1 MITIYV
7 NEILRI
13 LQKNWKIILLNIVG
27 FTSMVVLIG
36 LSMSYYIDKA
46 NYRDTLEDSYGNK
59 SFYKVLYDG
68 EIPDLYQKVYS
79 TDAIFNV
86 KMAFDELSKS
96 PDFEFHY
103 TDVQAVFFMDKADVR
118 YEEKFLDGYETG
130 FADDNG
136 EYAAL
141 KAVYADKLFFSDSH
155 VVLAEGT
162 AFNEQD
168 YIFSDG
174 FTSVPVIL
182 GANYAQYYQ
191 IGDVIPNANFWD
203 ETNITLLVVGF
214 LAEDS
219 YFYDNNNEQVVLNR
233 YMILPDVEVENQSE
247 CSESFFLGA
256 YSGTKLMNARIV
268 CNNGMEEQVI
278 SSVNRILN
286 ENELYDFYLF
296 DESSGA
302 ERILEKSK
310 EFTWIG
316 LLITVLSLVVC
327 TAMLILGSFSRILQE
342 VKNYS
347 IYILIG
353 FGKAKIFIFSVLEI
367 LMIFIPANIISFC
380 VFAKM
385 YTSGFDSSIFHPS
398 IVLTIVLTELI
409 VMIVSALITAYKIHS
424 TDLSSVI
431 RQKD

>member
-13 LQKNWKIILLNIVG
+13 LLKNWKIILLNIIG

-46 NYRDTLEDSYGNK
+46 NYRDTLEDSYGNR
-59 SFYKVLYDG
+59 SFYKILYDG
-68 EIPDLYQKVYS
+68 EIPDLYQKIYS
-79 TDAIFNV
+79 TDAILNV
-86 KMAFDELSKS
+86 KNAFDELSELS
-96 PDFEFHY
+96 GFEFHY
-103 TDVQAVFFMDKADVR
+103 TDVQAVFFMDKTNVKYD
-118 YEEKFLDGYETG
+118 EQFLDGYETG
-130 FADDNG
+130 FADNNG

-141 KAVYADKLFFSDSH
+141 KAIYADKLFFSDSN
-155 VVLAEGT
+155 VVLAEGNPFT
-162 AFNEQD
+162 EKD
-168 YIFSDG
+168 YIFSNSD
-174 FTSVPVIL
+174 TSVPVIL
-182 GANYAQYYQ
+182 GADYAQYYKT
-191 IGDVIPNANFWD
+191 GDVIPNANFWD
-203 ETNITLLVVGF
+203 ETNITLHVAGF

-219 YFYDNNNEQVVLNR
+219 YFYDNNNEQVILNR
-233 YMILPDVEVENQSE
+233 YMIIPDVEVENRSE

-256 YSGTKLMNARIV
+256 YSGTKLMNARVV
-268 CNNGMEEQVI
+268 CNNGKEDQMI
-278 SSVNRILN
+278 SAVNQILN

-302 ERILEKSK
+302 KRILEKSK

-327 TAMLILGSFSRILQE
+327 TAMLILGAFSRILQE

-353 FGKAKIFIFSVLEI
+353 FGKAKIFIFSVLEV
-367 LMIFIPANIISFC
+367 LMIFIPANVISFC

-385 YTSGFDSSIFHPS
+385 YTSGFDMSIFHPS
-398 IVLTIVLTELI
+398 IVLTIALTELI
-409 VMIVSALITAYKIHS
+409 VMLVSALITAYKIHS

-431 RQKD
+431 RQKE